1 MSETMTLEWTG
12 KDLEEARRREVL
24 IFFHGTSHE
33 EMRETKGLPSDL
45 HLVEYELNGETHF
58 DGVRSYKMVNIFDIY
73 YDKLKSVGGKVI
85 AIRSGY
91 GSVKPNM
98 FNPQSEDSKEKKK
111 K

>member
-1 MSETMTLEWTG
+1 MNETMTLEWTG

-85 AIRSGY
+85 AIHSGY
-91 GSVKPNM
+91 GTIKPNM
-98 FNPQSEDSKEKKK
+98 FNPDNKKEEKKK